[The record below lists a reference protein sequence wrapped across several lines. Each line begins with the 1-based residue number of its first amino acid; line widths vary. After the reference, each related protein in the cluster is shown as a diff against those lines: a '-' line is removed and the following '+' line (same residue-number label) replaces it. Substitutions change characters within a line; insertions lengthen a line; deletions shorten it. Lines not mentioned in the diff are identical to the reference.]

1 MFFLKI
7 NSKHKELVAA
17 IRSWDNL
24 KVSFDASYI
33 WVKDFTPQQLDASEL
48 HQIPFA
54 VIYELKENLLFVK
67 DSLLPS
73 QILPSGLLWTPIL
86 RALPLE
92 LPSFNHNFFG
102 IQEQVSL
109 KIIASQAEQE
119 AFALI
124 TTFVEAET
132 YINTVAAIR
141 LEKLQW
147 VVVDS
152 KVVFFG
158 TPLLPIQGETYWKK
172 HNFLLPSGYDFEFP
186 VLSDL
191 LQQKINSEGNNWIFW
206 NKDATY
212 FTVSKQDLK
221 PLSISSFRLTF
232 SE

>member
-7 NSKHKELVAA
+7 SSEHKELLAT

-24 KVSFDASYI
+24 KVAFDASYI
-33 WVKDFTPQQLDASEL
+33 WVKDFTPQQLDSSEL

-54 VIYELKENLLFVK
+54 VIYELKENLVFVRG
-67 DSLLPS
+67 SLLPS
-73 QILPSGLLWTPIL
+73 QKLPSGLLWTPIL

-92 LPSFNHNFFG
+92 VPSFNHNFFG
-102 IQEQVSL
+102 INEKVSL
-109 KIIASQAEQE
+109 KIIASEAEQE
-119 AFALI
+119 AFVLI
-124 TTFVEAET
+124 TTVEEAET
-132 YINTVAAIR
+132 YITTAAAIR

-172 HNFLLPSGYDFEFP
+172 NNFLLPSGYDFEFP
-186 VLSDL
+186 VLADL
-191 LQQKINSEGNNWIFW
+191 LQQKINAEGNNWFFW

-212 FTVSKQDLK
+212 FTVSKQDVK